1 MFYWDINQNSNVW
14 RICHAWYSNR
24 YNQEIMIFWYKLKL
38 NMIWCEIVTTPHN
51 YAFKGDKVIKNR
63 CYSIYIIIQKVF
75 RLLENYNSQVFLC
88 WMIQEEI
95 SEVKMEY
102 FISDLDISLI
112 LNQNNFVRKYAD
124 LTESRFLLCGT
135 FGNSQIT
142 SCLSHAPLRTI
153 ESKWLHL
160 LYWPFHLPLCK
171 VTTSPN
177 FKFTKFILCSSY
189 KKKVK

>member
-1 MFYWDINQNSNVW
+1 MFGGYVTRDIPIDTTKRLWSSDISWNSIW
-14 RICHAWYSNR
+14 FDAKSWQHHT
-24 YNQEIMIFWYKLKL
+24 IMLSRVIRLLKPL
-38 NMIWCEIVTTPHN
+38 L
-51 YAFKGDKVIKNR
+51 
-63 CYSIYIIIQKVF
+63 SIYIIIQKVF

-177 FKFTKFILCSSY
+177 FKFTKFILCSLY